1 MLTIFQAIILGLVQG
16 IGEFLPISST
26 AHLVLVPY
34 FFNWPDPGLS
44 FDVALHVG
52 TLLAVL
58 AFFWRD
64 WLNIFGTTY
73 KNLKTNGLRNWKSD
87 MLFLLVIGTIP
98 GAVFGVLLE
107 SKAET
112 IFRSPIVIAC
122 TLILAGII
130 LYWADKKFKDGKDL
144 KEVNLKDALWIGL
157 AQTVA
162 IIPGISRSGATITAG
177 LARKLNKISAAR
189 FSFLLST
196 PIIAGAALVKLP
208 HLFKGGFNIPLVVG
222 ILVSAVSGF
231 LAIKYLLRFLEKRGY
246 AIFFWYRLLLGLV
259 IMLTVLLR

>member
-1 MLTIFQAIILGLVQG
+1 MLTIFQALILGLVQG

-26 AHLVLVPY
+26 AHLILIPY
-34 FFNWPDPGLS
+34 FLNWPDPGLS

-58 AFFWRD
+58 AFFWKD
-64 WLNIFGTTY
+64 WLYIF
-73 KNLKTNGLRNWKSD
+73 KNWKNG
-87 MLFLLVIGTIP
+87 MLLLLVIGTIP
-98 GAVFGVLLE
+98 GAVIGVLLE

-112 IFRSPIVIAC
+112 VFRSPVVIAC
-122 TLILAGII
+122 TLILAGIL
-130 LYWADKKFKDGKDL
+130 LYWVDKKFKDGKDI
-144 KEVNLKDALWIGL
+144 KDVNLKDAIWIGL
-157 AQTVA
+157 AQMLA

-208 HLFKGGFNIPLVVG
+208 HLFESDFNAPLLVG
-222 ILVSAVSGF
+222 ILASAISGF
-231 LAIKYLLRFLEKRGY
+231 LAIKYLLKFLEKRGY
-246 AIFFWYRLLLGLV
+246 AVFFWYRLLLGL
-259 IMLTVLLR
+259 IVLLLVFFR